1 MIKKELWCM
10 EIDSTNWREEWMN
23 YTSNKKELELLEN
36 GAKSLSQSWYLQ
48 VMYNR
53 WKKMKGYK
61 EPPQPDCSSS
71 YGDWEHS
78 IKQYTT

>member
-61 EPPQPDCSSS
+61 EPLHPDCSSS
-71 YGDWEHS
+71 YGDWE
-78 IKQYTT
+78 

>member
-1 MIKKELWCM
+1 M

-53 WKKMKGYK
+53 WKKMKGYDKLDPK
-61 EPPQPDCSSS
+61 ENEGQLQSSF
-71 YGDWEHS
+71 GDFEKS
-78 IKQYTT
+78 IKRYNKG

>member
-1 MIKKELWCM
+1 M

-71 YGDWEHS
+71 YGDWEQS
-78 IKQYTT
+78 IKKYTT